1 MNFVLNIKKTAG
13 CFVPD
18 QDIHRYIK
26 ITDSNYHKH
35 TNQFGDILFW
45 IGDFVLPEGFSSKQN
60 FTDDLINDFDVDK
73 LLKAGGFYYVILFL
87 KKENCIYVYTGLFN
101 VLPIYYACNDE
112 QIIVSSSLNQIISN
126 LKVHTNISKKFIL
139 EKLLFNYPFFDETIY
154 KDVKMLPGNHCVKID
169 SKGIHLIRHTRIS
182 DWFEA
187 KPCSSKDAYLKLA
200 QCFNQRIKAY
210 LPDNNYYLSFTGGFD
225 GRTLLSSSIK
235 NNKNF
240 TAYSFGTSNSDDVV
254 LPLEQAK
261 YLGINYK
268 PFYLDADHYLK
279 KSLENGLELVK
290 ETSCMSN
297 FARAH
302 YVYAVKEI
310 TQSTDYIVTGNFG
323 SELFRAAHLTGVMI
337 SPFLYKLFA
346 AKDLKEFVY
355 NYEYPELYFLNT
367 DQFHDEIEQ
376 LKSELCSFELFHSMG
391 LSLNQRFCVY
401 LFEEIFRK
409 YFGSEIVVQSKYLHN
424 RTPFLDYQ
432 FVREVFKTN
441 LASVYSKFYE
451 QNPVKRF
458 KGQLLYAYIIKE
470 NSGKIFRMKTG
481 KGYRPSD
488 LINPLGKSFLVFNY
502 MKKKIDRKIGEK
514 DPFSVHKAFKFN
526 RNQMMNIR
534 LDKSLFN
541 QKKIANSIKKLD
553 VELNN
558 LINVLSLNWY
568 IHNGKK
574 I

>member
-1 MNFVLNIKKTAG
+1 MNFLLNIKKTAG

-45 IGDFVLPEGFSSKQN
+45 IGDLVLPEGFSSIYD
-60 FTDDLINDFDVDK
+60 FMDDLINDFDVNK

-112 QIIVSSSLNQIISN
+112 QIIVSSSLKQIISN
-126 LKVHTNISKKFIL
+126 LKVHPNISKKFIL
-139 EKLLFNYPFFDETIY
+139 EKLLFNYSFFDGTIY
-154 KDVKMLPGNHCVKID
+154 KDVKMLPGNHCMKID
-169 SKGIHLIRHTRIS
+169 SKGLHLIRHTGIS

-187 KPCSSKDAYLKLA
+187 KPFSSKDAYLKLA
-200 QCFNQRIKAY
+200 ECFNHRIKAY
-210 LPDNNYYLSFTGGFD
+210 LPDSQYYLSFTGGFD
-225 GRTLLSSSIK
+225 GRTLLSASIK

-254 LPLEQAK
+254 IPLAQAK
-261 YLGINYK
+261 QLGINYN
-268 PFYLDADHYLK
+268 PFYLNSDNYLK
-279 KSLENGLELVK
+279 TSLKHGLELVK
-290 ETSCMSN
+290 ET
-297 FARAH
+297 A
-302 YVYAVKEI
+302 
-310 TQSTDYIVTGNFG
+310 QSTDYIITGNFG
-323 SELFRAAHLTGVMI
+323 SEVFRSAHLTGVMI

-346 AKDLKEFVY
+346 AKDLKGFVY
-355 NYEYPELYFLNT
+355 NYEYPELYFLNK
-367 DQFHDEIEQ
+367 DQFHDEIEH
-376 LKSELCSFELFHSMG
+376 LKSELCAFELFHSMG

-401 LFEEIFRK
+401 LFEDIFRK
-409 YFGSEIVVQSKYLHN
+409 YFGSEIVVQSKYLQN

-451 QNPVKRF
+451 NNPIKRF

-470 NSGKIFRMKTG
+470 NSEKIYFLRTG

-488 LINPLGKSFLVFNY
+488 LINPLGKSFLVLNY
-502 MKKKIDRKIGEK
+502 MKKKIYRKIGDP
-514 DPFSVHKAFKFN
+514 DPFSVRKAFKIN
-526 RNQMMNIR
+526 TNQLMNIR
-534 LDKSLFN
+534 LDRSLFK
-541 QKKIANSIKKLD
+541 QKKIFNSIKNLD
-553 VELNN
+553 AELNN

-568 IHNGKK
+568 IHNE
-574 I
+574 